1 MSGAMANRAIEFH
14 DSTLDSIIAAERGGV
29 ILHFSSAYIHESQ
42 GEPGRDAGSGW
53 VQEARIHVLGA
64 AAAGELLELPCDLRD
79 GKLQVNGELFQLL
92 PIPFDRHGSIQF
104 DLECMPMGSKIRI
117 TGAGL
122 RLEMIGVATYVE
134 EVNFA
139 RSRRIP

>member
-1 MSGAMANRAIEFH
+1 MSGAMAKRAIEFH
-14 DSTLDSIIAAERGGV
+14 DSTLDSIIAAESGGV
-29 ILHFSSAYIHESQ
+29 ILHFSSAYIHKSQ

-64 AAAGELLELPCDLRD
+64 AVAGALLELPCDLRD
-79 GKLQVNGELFQLL
+79 GELQVDGELFQLL

-122 RLEMIGVATYVE
+122 RLEMLGVATYVE

-139 RSRRIP
+139 ESRRTP

>member
-64 AAAGELLELPCDLRD
+64 AVAGELLELPCDLRD